1 MKGDVYLRRAIKL
14 HGGSYDAFAK
24 QVLGRSR
31 VSVWRWLRK
40 EKPIP
45 DCVIDRLKTYVQT
58 YRTLDEEVT
67 PTTSTQEQMTK

>member
-1 MKGDVYLRRAIKL
+1 MKGDIYLRRAIKL

-24 QVLGRSR
+24 EVLGRSR

-40 EKPIP
+40 EKQIP

-58 YRTLDEEVT
+58 YRTLDAE
-67 PTTSTQEQMTK
+67 PTTTLTQEQTTE